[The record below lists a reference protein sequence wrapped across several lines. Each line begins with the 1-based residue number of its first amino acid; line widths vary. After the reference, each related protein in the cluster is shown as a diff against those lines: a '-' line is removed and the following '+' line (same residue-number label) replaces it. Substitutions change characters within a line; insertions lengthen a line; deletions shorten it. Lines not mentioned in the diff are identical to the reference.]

1 MQRDDHWWYGNRPS
15 TSHTQP
21 ECLLARASHGG
32 DKGALIGAAGGDKGA
47 GSMDLLGAQLQIQL
61 EEVQGEVHQQ
71 HVQQE
76 YCGSSVSKLWLTLLT
91 LSDPAWRHSG
101 TRITESTAM
110 RGLTAFTTRDLVHGI
125 DVVSRKPPQLW
136 GRSSL
141 KQSSECPQVVLLR
154 MSHKLNEFPPRE
166 AEVFWPEV
174 TSVEICH
181 SPPTPRFGWVR
192 HYWGKRVARTSS
204 QPIAARHRTRMPG
217 TFLCNSRPGRART
230 TIPRL
235 PGRIGDAVAPTPQGS
250 SPSDRNR
257 TRPSRSRRRG
267 SSTSAAPGHPARR
280 Q

>member
-1 MQRDDHWWYGNRPS
+1 
-15 TSHTQP
+15 
-21 ECLLARASHGG
+21 
-32 DKGALIGAAGGDKGA
+32 
-47 GSMDLLGAQLQIQL
+47 
-61 EEVQGEVHQQ
+61 
-71 HVQQE
+71 
-76 YCGSSVSKLWLTLLT
+76 
-91 LSDPAWRHSG
+91 
-101 TRITESTAM
+101 M

-166 AEVFWPEV
+166 AEVFWPEI